1 MKKIV
6 LPVALALLG
15 MNAGAYAADV
25 SIDILSATVKDKRI
39 EGASVT
45 LNAMVHN
52 LFLVSQILRAA
63 LVWGLHLLIIKM
75 LY

>member
-25 SIDILSATVKDKRI
+25 SIDIFKCDSER
-39 EGASVT
+39 
-45 LNAMVHN
+45 
-52 LFLVSQILRAA
+52 
-63 LVWGLHLLIIKM
+63 
-75 LY
+75 